1 MYVYHFQYYQISK
14 FISLFFTLYMTNI
27 NFFIMPF
34 ILCCNLLSHILLV
47 FVYFYSHHLISIFSI
62 FLFFFCLF
70 LLQKDFCNHFVL
82 VLAVFLWYIY
92 NIFFFFTI
100 FWILR
105 ILCIFFLT
113 FLSFFQSKCFLIIL

>member
-47 FVYFYSHHLISIFSI
+47 FVYFYRHLLISIFSI
-62 FLFFFCLF
+62 FLFFFVFFCFRKTSVTILCLF
-70 LLQKDFCNHFVL
+70 LQSFFGIFITF
-82 VLAVFLWYIY
+82 FL
-92 NIFFFFTI
+92 NFFSFFFF
-100 FWILR
+100 FF
-105 ILCIFFLT
+105 FFLFFSFFFNFSF
-113 FLSFFQSKCFLIIL
+113 FLSK